1 MRSRRR
7 PTAVL
12 GAIFV
17 FAVFQ
22 AFLSFFFA
30 HDLKAQA
37 RPRRALGPRTVIID
51 TDAGSDDLMAIA
63 FLLSRPDIRVEA
75 ITVVNGVA
83 HVPAGA
89 HNVLRLLELA
99 GRRDVPVFLGEETP
113 PSGDAEFPAAWRRAA
128 DELPGIALPDAQRAA
143 ESLPAGEYL
152 SKRLADAAH
161 PVQFL
166 ALGPLTNLAAAFT
179 RAPRAARILRQL
191 VIMGG
196 AVGVSGNLGD
206 GGAFKTVNT
215 SSEWNLYIDPGAA
228 KIVFT
233 SGAPI
238 RLVPLDATQRVP
250 IDMAMLEQFQAR
262 ASAPLSR
269 FVAQVLATNRES
281 TRQGFYFAW
290 DPLAAAALANPAVAT
305 FRLMAIEISE
315 KPGERGR
322 TIEIKNRRPNMQV
335 ATDANSLR
343 FRDVFMA
350 AFGVN

>member
-12 GAIFV
+12 RAIFV
-17 FAVFQ
+17 LAVFP
-22 AFLSFFFA
+22 AFVALFCA
-30 HDLKAQA
+30 HDLIAQA

-75 ITVVNGVA
+75 ITVVNGMA

-99 GRRDVPVFLGEETP
+99 GRRNVPVFLGKETP
-113 PSGDAEFPAAWRRAA
+113 SSGTAEFPAAWRRAS
-128 DELPGIALPDAQRAA
+128 DELPGVALPDAQRAV
-143 ESLPAGEYL
+143 ESLPADEYL

-161 PVQFL
+161 PVQVL
-166 ALGPLTNLAAAFT
+166 ALGPMTNLAAAFA

-196 AVGVSGNLGD
+196 AIGVSGNLGN

-215 SSEWNLYIDPGAA
+215 YSEWNLYIDPAAA

-238 RLVPLDATQRVP
+238 RLVPLDATQRVR
-250 IDMAMLEQFQAR
+250 IDMALLEQFQAR
-262 ASAPLSR
+262 AATPLAR
-269 FVAQVLATNRES
+269 FVAQVLATNRQS
-281 TRQGFYFAW
+281 IRMGFYFAW

-305 FRLMAIEISE
+305 FRFMAIEISE

-335 ATDANSLR
+335 GTDANSLR
-343 FRDVFMA
+343 FRDVFMTA
-350 AFGVN
+350 LKVK

>member
-1 MRSRRR
+1 MQSRRR

-17 FAVFQ
+17 FAVFP
-22 AFLSFFFA
+22 AFLALFCA
-30 HDLKAQA
+30 HDLNAQA

-51 TDAGSDDLMAIA
+51 TDAGNDDLMAIA

-83 HVPAGA
+83 HAPAGA
-89 HNVLRLLELA
+89 HNILRLLELA
-99 GRRDVPVFLGEETP
+99 GRRDVPVFLGAETP
-113 PSGDAEFPAAWRRAA
+113 SSGDAEFPASWRRAS
-128 DELPGIALPDAQRAA
+128 DELPGIALPDAQRSV
-143 ESLPAGEYL
+143 ESLPADEYL

-161 PVQFL
+161 PVQIL
-166 ALGPLTNLAAAFT
+166 ALGPLTNLAAAFA
-179 RAPRAARILRQL
+179 RAPRAPRILRQL

-196 AVGVSGNLGD
+196 AIGVSGNLGN

-215 SSEWNLYIDPGAA
+215 FSEWNLYIDPAAA

-238 RLVPLDATQRVP
+238 RLVPLDATQRVR
-250 IDMAMLEQFQAR
+250 IDMALLEQFQAR
-262 ASAPLSR
+262 AATPLAR
-269 FVAQVLATNRES
+269 FVAQVLATNRDS
-281 TRQGFYFAW
+281 IRMGFYFAW
-290 DPLAAAALANPAVAT
+290 DPFAAAALANPAVAT
-305 FRLMAIEISE
+305 FRFRAIEISE

-322 TIEIKNRRPNMQV
+322 TIELKNRRPNMQV

-343 FRDVFMA
+343 FRDVFMDA
-350 AFGVN
+350 LGVK